1 MAQRLSTPSGA
12 QLLALAANRAH
23 ARRIAE
29 TLAAKV
35 RPPSQESTSH
45 STGGNW
51 WSREDDGVAVSL
63 LHHEG
68 SNLTMVW
75 Q

>member
-35 RPPSQESTSH
+35 RPLK
-45 STGGNW
+45 
-51 WSREDDGVAVSL
+51 SRP
-63 LHHEG
+63 
-68 SNLTMVW
+68 LTQLVVL
-75 Q
+75 